1 MVAKRACVNYVQSNF
16 FVTRLHCGGNA
27 IQENINILL
36 IAKMTAVKNN
46 IAQRRRIVKCF
57 FKNTY

>member
-1 MVAKRACVNYVQSNF
+1 MVAKRARVNYVQSNF

-27 IQENINILL
+27 IQENINILF

-46 IAQRRRIVKCF
+46 VTQHRRM
-57 FKNTY
+57 